1 MLHRLLMLSFASLLA
16 VNVAAMPAPVTPPP
30 QNIFGESDEAK
41 AQRMKW
47 WTDGRFGMFI
57 HFGLYAIPARGEW
70 VKNKERIAEKDYDV
84 YFRDF
89 NPDLLDVR
97 EWVKKAKR
105 AGMKYIVLTAK
116 HHDGFCLWD
125 TATTDYKSTKT
136 PFGRDI
142 VREYVEACR
151 AEGLGVGLYYSVI
164 DWHHSEYH
172 IDNVHPLRPENDS
185 DWTDDLYAKLNKN
198 RDMEKYRKYMFA
210 QVEELLTGYGKIDI
224 VWFDFTTKHKY
235 GKNWKDWEAVELLKM
250 TRRHQPE
257 IIVDNRLGLNDTDDG
272 WDFVTP
278 EQFKVSHW
286 PLVRGKRA
294 AWETCQTFSGSW
306 GYSRDEK
313 NWKTSS
319 QILELL
325 IETVGKGGNLIL
337 NVGPTARG
345 EFDYRAC
352 SRLDAISEWMH
363 FNARSIHGC
372 TEAPAA
378 FKPPA
383 NTLLTYNAE
392 KKRLYIHLLKYPM
405 GWLMLPFRSKID
417 RARFLHDGSEVK
429 VRGVPTVQA
438 EYGDDVVNDGAI
450 VLPIEK
456 PPVEIPVIEA
466 ILKDD
471 AL

>member
-1 MLHRLLMLSFASLLA
+1 MILKPLVHFFAASA
-16 VNVAAMPAPVTPPP
+16 AFAAAAMPAPVTEPPR
-30 QNIFGESDEAK
+30 NIFGETAEDK
-41 AQRMKW
+41 TQRMKW

-70 VKNKERIAEKDYDV
+70 VKNRERISDEAYDV

-89 NPDLLDVR
+89 NPDLLDARDWVR
-97 EWVKKAKR
+97 RAKN

-125 TATTDYKSTKT
+125 TDTTGYKSTAT

-142 VREYVEACR
+142 VKEYVEACR

-164 DWHHSEYH
+164 DWHHPDYH

-185 DWTDDLYAKLNKN
+185 DWNDGLYAELNKG
-198 RDMEKYRKYMFA
+198 RDMARYRRYMFA
-210 QVEELLTGYGKIDI
+210 QVEELLTRYGKIDI

-235 GKNWKDWEAVELLKM
+235 GKNWKDWEAVELLK
-250 TRRHQPE
+250 TARRLQPQ
-257 IIVDNRLGLNDTDDG
+257 IIVDNRLGLDGTEDG

-286 PLVRGKRA
+286 PLIGGKRVP
-294 AWETCQTFSGSW
+294 WETCQTFSGSW
-306 GYSRDEK
+306 GYARDEK

-319 QILELL
+319 QVIELL
-325 IETVGKGGNLIL
+325 AETVGKGGNLIL

-345 EFDYRAC
+345 EFDFRARE
-352 SRLDAISEWMH
+352 RLDAIGGWMRY
-363 FNARSIHGC
+363 NARAVHGC
-372 TEAPAA
+372 TEAPAG
-378 FKPPA
+378 FKAPA
-383 NTLLTYNAE
+383 NTLLTYNPSTR
-392 KKRLYIHLLKYPM
+392 RLYIHLLKYPM
-405 GWLMLPFRSKID
+405 GWLMLSFRGKID

-429 VRGVPTVQA
+429 VRGVPTLQA
-438 EYGDDVVNDGAI
+438 EYGEDAVHDGAI

-456 PPVEIPVIEA
+456 PPAEIPVIEVF
-466 ILKDD
+466 LKEDKR
-471 AL
+471 